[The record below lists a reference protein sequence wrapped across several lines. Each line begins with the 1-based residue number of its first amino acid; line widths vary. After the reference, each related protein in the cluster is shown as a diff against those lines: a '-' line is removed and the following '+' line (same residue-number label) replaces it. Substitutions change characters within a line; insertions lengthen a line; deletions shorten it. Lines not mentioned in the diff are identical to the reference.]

1 MRVTTVL
8 LAALLGLTAACG
20 DGPREDAGEVA
31 DNRSGAVDGKDSID
45 SGPAETLGEK
55 QDDVAEDM
63 NRAKEAK
70 ADALEDAA
78 EERREAADQ
87 QADALENQAE
97 QTRGK

>member
-1 MRVTTVL
+1 MKPR
-8 LAALLGLTAACG
+8 LAFAAAFLALSACG
-20 DGPREDAGEVA
+20 DGPREDAGEQA
-31 DNRSGAVDGKDSID
+31 DNQSGAVKGEDSID

-55 QDDVAEDM
+55 QDDVAEDR
-63 NRAKEAK
+63 NRAKEAQ

-97 QTRGK
+97 QTRGE